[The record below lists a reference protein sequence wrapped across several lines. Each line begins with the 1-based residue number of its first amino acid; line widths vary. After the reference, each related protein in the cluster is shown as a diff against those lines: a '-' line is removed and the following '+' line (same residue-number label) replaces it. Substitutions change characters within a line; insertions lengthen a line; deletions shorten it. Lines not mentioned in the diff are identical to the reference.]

1 MKFFED
7 KDFKDLI
14 LDGEAVLYQDD
25 DPLVRSD
32 TIGFLNKKVSEGGD
46 IRLHIFDV
54 MHYDGEE
61 VYKEKLEDRMVVLMN
76 NFAAKANEKV
86 EFPNKK
92 NTREADSLEELDRYA
107 KEIMDNPASEGV
119 VIKDA
124 KSSYVVG
131 KKKNPKWVKWKKFVD
146 LDVIILDARENKNKT
161 YSYLMGVGPVEGGPK
176 SKEVNG
182 ETYMSVGRAGNYSD
196 KLEVGSIIRVK
207 VDDIVGT
214 KEKGFT
220 LNGAKVHEIPEVEYP
235 DKVITL
241 ELLTEGGRK
250 SLGDYQVEALKKS
263 YYLTDNV
270 HGIVRW
276 TLS

>member
-1 MKFFED
+1 M
-7 KDFKDLI
+7 
-14 LDGEAVLYQDD
+14 
-25 DPLVRSD
+25 
-32 TIGFLNKKVSEGGD
+32 
-46 IRLHIFDV
+46 
-54 MHYDGEE
+54 
-61 VYKEKLEDRMVVLMN
+61 
-76 NFAAKANEKV
+76 
-86 EFPNKK
+86 
-92 NTREADSLEELDRYA
+92 
-107 KEIMDNPASEGV
+107 
-119 VIKDA
+119 
-124 KSSYVVG
+124 
-131 KKKNPKWVKWKKFVD
+131 
-146 LDVIILDARENKNKT
+146 RENKNKT

-270 HGIVRW
+270 HGIVKMDLELD
-276 TLS
+276 T